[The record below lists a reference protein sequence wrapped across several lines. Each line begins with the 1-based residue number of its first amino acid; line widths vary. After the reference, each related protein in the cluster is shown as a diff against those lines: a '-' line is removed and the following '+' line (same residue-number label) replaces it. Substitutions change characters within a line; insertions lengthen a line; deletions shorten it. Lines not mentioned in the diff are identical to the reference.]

1 MSVRERPW
9 MKFYPSDW
17 RAEPRLRNC
26 GLAARGLWMEMLAL
40 MHESGR
46 YGYLLVNGKAPSD
59 RQLAIQA
66 GATIDEV
73 SAALAELES
82 EGVFSRD
89 RHGTIYSRRMIRDEK
104 KAIHAQKNGKKGG
117 NPNLG
122 KHKEN
127 QARDNPQ
134 DNLIVGEGDNPQRP
148 EARDQIPDRE
158 CGETSLP
165 LKDHPVR
172 GADAPSS
179 SYAFFGRT
187 VRLKPNDLERWRR
200 TFHTILDLDAELS
213 AIDSWFEGQDEAK
226 RKQWFHV
233 TAGALN
239 RKHQELLA
247 GERQAQSGSSW
258 DGMP

>member
-26 GLAARGLWMEMLAL
+26 GLASRGLWMEMLAL

-46 YGYLLVNGKAPSD
+46 YGYLLVNDKAPAD

-66 GATIDEV
+66 GATIEEV
-73 SAALAELES
+73 SAAIAELES

-104 KAIHAQKNGKKGG
+104 RAIHAQKIGKKGG
-117 NPNLG
+117 NPTLG
-122 KHKEN
+122 KRKGNSAQDNPTDN
-127 QARDNPQ
+127 QRDNGG
-134 DNLIVGEGDNPQRP
+134 VKAKMP
-148 EARDQIPDRE
+148 EARDQSPE
-158 CGETSLP
+158 SATSTITP
-165 LKDHPVR
+165 NIKHGD
-172 GADAPSS
+172 GADAPSGT
-179 SYAFFGRT
+179 YAFFGRT
-187 VRLKPNDLERWRR
+187 IRLKPNDLERWRR
-200 TFHTILDLDAELS
+200 TFHSIADLDAELS
-213 AIDSWFEGQDEAK
+213 AIDAWFEGQDEAK

-233 TAGALN
+233 TAGSLN

-247 GERQAQSGSSW
+247 SEKQSQAPPAW